1 MSIKFVKVAA
11 IALASALTVSSGL
24 ALAEGEPQSLEQL
37 LQFVKKGQ
45 VTEGKENA
53 AREQR
58 FAKDKANQAAELKKM
73 EAERTRQEGLSAQLE
88 DTFEENELLVPL
100 WSPGSEISLTST
112 PARASHVRV
121 PSIPPAIVP

>member
-24 ALAEGEPQSLEQL
+24 ALAEGEPKSLEQL

-53 AREQR
+53 AR
-58 FAKDKANQAAELKKM
+58 
-73 EAERTRQEGLSAQLE
+73 
-88 DTFEENELLVPL
+88 
-100 WSPGSEISLTST
+100 
-112 PARASHVRV
+112 
-121 PSIPPAIVP
+121 